1 MGRTGLEEVGRLDV
15 AEAYEVLE
23 TGLEGPLHAAW
34 SISFGAAGSAIAAAL
49 PESPGPN
56 LLKIRGMDALT
67 LA

>member
-1 MGRTGLEEVGRLDV
+1 V
-15 AEAYEVLE
+15 AEAYEFLE
-23 TGLEGPLHAAW
+23 TGLEGPLLAAW
-34 SISFGAAGSAIAAAL
+34 SVSFGAAGSAIRAAL

>member
-1 MGRTGLEEVGRLDV
+1 M

-23 TGLEGPLHAAW
+23 TGLEGPLLAAW
-34 SISFGAAGSAIAAAL
+34 SVSFGAAGSAIRAAL